1 MEVFFF
7 FLSSSIPFRI
17 DAFEWKCKKK
27 WNYETGEIYYTT
39 IYRKLSNN
47 SSDCDIGRNT
57 NRTIYV
63 WMIMNY
69 FRCRANKVMIL
80 HLFVPFQLSCRPSSL
95 PSRFI
100 PRKLRPFVTSILF
113 IFASR
118 IDPSSTRER
127 VDKKKKGKKKKHA
140 CYKAINEELNT
151 NVDNTLSLY
160 PILYYIKGVPKLTQD
175 LKKKRKNMHAIRPLA
190 RN

>member
-1 MEVFFF
+1 
-7 FLSSSIPFRI
+7 
-17 DAFEWKCKKK
+17 
-27 WNYETGEIYYTT
+27 
-39 IYRKLSNN
+39 
-47 SSDCDIGRNT
+47 
-57 NRTIYV
+57 
-63 WMIMNY
+63 MNY

-100 PRKLRPFVTSILF
+100 PRKLRPLVTSILF

-118 IDPSSTRER
+118 IDLSSTRER
-127 VDKKKKGKKKKHA
+127 VDKKKKKKHA

-160 PILYYIKGVPKLTQD
+160 PILYYIKGVPKLMQD
-175 LKKKRKNMHAIRPLA
+175 LKKKRKNMHAIKPLT